1 MPLIRDSLWNGE
13 IEIERCA
20 YIQRTRHGLY
30 KFKVLIKLITQ
41 MHYNFTNKYEL
52 YIYTLIVKNV
62 GSIEWYFNIR
72 KIWLR

>member
-41 MHYNFTNKYEL
+41 MHYNFTNKHYEYC
-52 YIYTLIVKNV
+52 YISKLGIPSYTDDI
-62 GSIEWYFNIR
+62 SAD
-72 KIWLR
+72 